1 MIRAPH
7 LRHVRLLQRSAVKRL
22 LVLCVGL
29 LALAG
34 GAPAQRAPAG
44 AAQWPC
50 GLPDRQPLWVDF
62 ADGSVPFWSTVF
74 AKQGVIAAASNLIVP
89 PQLRAGGAK
98 TIYFDLNFHVR
109 MGTPSNPADPAAIQG
124 IADRQFDAAGT
135 SSACAT
141 PVMALNELAGGQT
154 PSPWTPTIERYRGNV
169 LAYIQRLAER
179 GARPAL
185 LVANRPFTGD
195 PTADDWWR
203 AVAQSSDIVLEVYF
217 GGPSLSKQG
226 PEKASLRLRSTLR
239 ARIADLTAIGVPSSR
254 IGVMLTFSST
264 PGAGG
269 RERLQ
274 PLSKWLDVVK
284 WEALAAKQVA
294 ADTGIGSVWSWGWGT
309 WNVAGNDPDKPIA
322 ACVWLWARDRSLC
335 DAPAVADGRGFD
347 PSLAVTRTLPAGALC
362 VLDDATLWASS
373 VAGLQ
378 RITGDRDIAYSA
390 ALQRLVLDE
399 AAGASAHDVLAA
411 ERDVVADRFRGSRT
425 LYLSALRK
433 AGATPTSGRAV
444 LADELRRKAVVSRLR
459 VPAPSTRQIEAYY
472 QTYADAPAR
481 FVRASRA
488 LDWLG
493 NRKSGLALSTT
504 APGRVF
510 RLRDGGHAM
519 FGGVK
524 VTAIGDAAPL
534 GAFPLTAAVPSIR
547 VALAA
552 HAREDGF
559 RTWSSQRQNQA
570 LNRLECAKDDLP
582 QPAPVDLTDWLP
594 FLSLD

>member
-1 MIRAPH
+1 MSRPDGVATT
-7 LRHVRLLQRSAVKRL
+7 SAVKRL
-22 LVLCVGL
+22 LALCLGL
-29 LALAG
+29 LALG
-34 GAPAQRAPAG
+34 GGAAAHRAPAQT
-44 AAQWPC
+44 AQWPC
-50 GLPDRQPLWVDF
+50 GLSDQQPLWVDF

-74 AKQGVIAAASNLIVP
+74 ARPGVVAAASNLIVP
-89 PQLRAGGAK
+89 PQLRAGGAR

-109 MGTPSNPADPAAIQG
+109 MGTPSNPVDATTIQG
-124 IADRQFDAAGT
+124 IADRQFEAAAK
-135 SSACAT
+135 SSGCET

-154 PSPWTPTIERYRGNV
+154 PTPWTPTIERYRGNV
-169 LAYIQRLAER
+169 LTYVQRLAER
-179 GARPAL
+179 GTRPAL

-239 ARIADLTAIGVPSSR
+239 ARIMDLTAIGVPSSR
-254 IGVMLTFSST
+254 IGIMLTFSST

-309 WNVAGNDPDKPIA
+309 WNIAGNDPDKPIA
-322 ACVWLWARDRSLC
+322 ACVWLWTRDRSLC
-335 DAPAVADGRGFD
+335 DAPAVANGSGFD
-347 PSLAVTRTLPAGALC
+347 PSLQVTKTLPSGALC
-362 VLDDATLWASS
+362 VLDDATLSASS

-390 ALQRLVLDE
+390 ALQRLVLGE
-399 AAGASAHDVLAA
+399 AAGARPSDVVAA
-411 ERDVVADRFRGSRT
+411 ERDVVADRFRGGRAA
-425 LYLSALRK
+425 YLAALRK
-433 AGATPTSGRAV
+433 AGATLVSARAV
-444 LADELRRKAVVSRLR
+444 LGDELRRKQIVSHLR
-459 VPAPSTRQIEAYY
+459 IPAPSSRQIEAYY
-472 QTYADAPAR
+472 QTYAQAPAR
-481 FVRASRA
+481 LVRAPRA
-488 LDWLG
+488 LAWLG
-493 NRKSGLALSTT
+493 NRKSGVALSTT

-510 RLRDGGHAM
+510 RLPDGGHAM
-519 FGGVK
+519 LGGVK
-524 VTAIGDAAPL
+524 ITAVGEAAPL
-534 GAFPLTAAVPSIR
+534 GAFPLAAAAPSIR
-547 VALAA
+547 AALAS
-552 HAREDGF
+552 HAREDAF